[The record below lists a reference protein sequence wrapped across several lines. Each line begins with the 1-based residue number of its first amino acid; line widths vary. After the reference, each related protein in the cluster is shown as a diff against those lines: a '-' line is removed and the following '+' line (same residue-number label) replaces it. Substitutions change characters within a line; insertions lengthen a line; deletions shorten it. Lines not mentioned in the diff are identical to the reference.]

1 MTIEC
6 HNVVSLESF
15 RAKKPVK
22 PICSGHWIG
31 PGWAVTFAYVL
42 NVPVG
47 VDLWPG
53 DAADLFFPDMF
64 ALRLSDEYGLYI
76 LDNYVHEHMR
86 CEILRLCSG
95 RDLSWYDPKGEIEFY
110 CRMEAA
116 FASMLSDGCEDELFD
131 TLDSELLLTQ
141 EYQPPEGH

>member
-1 MTIEC
+1 MGSNVCLC
-6 HNVVSLESF
+6 H
-15 RAKKPVK
+15 
-22 PICSGHWIG
+22 
-31 PGWAVTFAYVL
+31 VL